1 MGRIAPDSRGL
12 YLEIAPRGT
21 KAWRFKYRFADKE
34 KRISMGI
41 YPEVSLKLARERRD
55 DSRKLLA
62 RDIDPSAYR
71 KAQKQS
77 KRQWARNS
85 FEAVAAE
92 WLAKHSPNWCAS
104 YARRLEHDLGR
115 DIFPRIGEKPV
126 AELTAPELLA
136 ALRRIEA
143 RGTLDTAH
151 RTLQVCGRVLRYAVA
166 TGRAERDVS
175 GDLRGAFP
183 PVKRKHFPAITDPKE
198 VGPLLRLLD
207 GYPGTLPVRC
217 ALRLVPLL
225 FVRPGELRKAEWAD
239 IDLDGAE
246 WRYTATKTDTPHVVP
261 LARQAVE
268 ILRELHPVTGHHRY
282 VFPNARYRQRDRTM
296 SNTTF
301 WGAFR
306 ALDIPRDRM
315 TPHGFRAMAR
325 TILDEVLGF
334 RPDFIE
340 HQLAHRVRDPNGRAL
355 QPDGVPARAPRDD
368 AGLGRLSGPAQ
379 GRGRDRGDSRNRGF
393 PKYQRRRGSR
403 NTNSRPAVPGS
414 WSRASHGRPCPQLPA
429 RVLRGSADTPAGRSA
444 NWVIRRLAAALK
456 TLPGG
461 ISGRERPRRGGWQVR
476 AHVNPTRCRTRHPEG
491 GVAPLHVG
499 AAQCGTGGRVA
510 ATARDSRIRRLRIFT
525 GAMRASTPKVSCT
538 LQYGTRRGLFIGS
551 VPPRAEPSA
560 RCRCV
565 ASAPALP
572 ACAPASSARR
582 CASSRPA
589 SLRTP

>member
-1 MGRIAPDSRGL
+1 MPLTDTAIRKAKPRDKPRKLYDSRGL

-104 YARRLEHDLGR
+104 YARRLERDLGM
-115 DIFPRIGEKPV
+115 DIFPRIGAKPV

-183 PVKRKHFPAITDPKE
+183 PVKRKHFAAITDPKE

-207 GYPGTLPVRC
+207 GYPGTLPCGARCVRAGGAA
-217 ALRLVPLL
+217 ALRAARRVAQGRMGRH
-225 FVRPGELRKAEWAD
+225 RPRWSRVALHGD
-239 IDLDGAE
+239 QE

-306 ALDIPRDRM
+306 ALDIPPDRM

-340 HQLAHRVRDPNGRAL
+340 HQLAHRVRDPNGRAYNRTAFL
-355 QPDGVPARAPRDD
+355 PERRVMMQAWADYLDRLRAGEEIE
-368 AGLGRLSGPAQ
+368 ATHGTGA
-379 GRGRDRGDSRNRGF
+379 F
-393 PKYQRRRGSR
+393 R
-403 NTNSRPAVPGS
+403 NTNVAGDPGTPTHGPPFPVAGAVPPTVGPVPSSPPGS
-414 WSRASHGRPCPQLPA
+414 FA
-429 RVLRGSADTPAGRSA
+429 
-444 NWVIRRLAAALK
+444 
-456 TLPGG
+456 
-461 ISGRERPRRGGWQVR
+461 
-476 AHVNPTRCRTRHPEG
+476 
-491 GVAPLHVG
+491 VAPTHRLDG
-499 AAQCGTGGRVA
+499 RRTG
-510 ATARDSRIRRLRIFT
+510 
-525 GAMRASTPKVSCT
+525 
-538 LQYGTRRGLFIGS
+538 
-551 VPPRAEPSA
+551 
-560 RCRCV
+560 
-565 ASAPALP
+565 
-572 ACAPASSARR
+572 
-582 CASSRPA
+582 
-589 SLRTP
+589 